1 MKPAAIK
8 TSFMAITNH
17 ERVGKALE
25 ILNGGLT
32 PFVEREL
39 KSTYQA
45 KWFEETRQCLAGT
58 QLNLGKDANEPEWE
72 AASLLV
78 AMWNQWNEVF
88 KKTLGHAERTL
99 VSELREVRNKWAHQ
113 RTFST
118 DDAYRALD
126 SMHRLLTA
134 VSAAKEAEEI
144 ERQKTELLRLKFDE
158 QARHEKR
165 KAASTPV
172 EGQASAGLK
181 PWREVVTPHPDVAS
195 GRYQQA
201 EFAADLWQVYKGL
214 GSDEYRNPIEF
225 FRRTYLTAGLK
236 DLLVRSLLRLSGNGG
251 DPVVELQTNFGGGKT
266 HSMLALYHLFSGTP
280 KADLVGL
287 EASFTEA
294 KVSPPSGVRRVV
306 LVGNRISPGQPDRK
320 DDGTIVRTLW
330 GELAWQ
336 LGGKEGYAMVKE
348 ADETAT
354 NPGDALGRLLRRYTP
369 CLILI
374 DEWVAYARQLHDARD
389 LPGGDFE
396 TQFTFAQT
404 LSEEMKS
411 AKEAL
416 LVVSIPASSE
426 GSGASPSAGVHDEEV
441 GGAKGREALAR
452 LRNVFQRI
460 ATQWRPAS
468 PEESYEIVRRRLFQ
482 PITDPQLFVAR
493 DRVAKEFCDLYRLQH
508 QEFPP
513 ECREGDY
520 ERKLK
525 AAYPIHP
532 EVFDRLYQDWAGLV
546 KFQRTRGVLRLM
558 ASVIHTLWE
567 RDDRSVLILPAT
579 MPIDD
584 LRVQSEFTRYLSDGW
599 DTVIEKDVDGENSLS
614 LKVDREKP
622 NLGRYSAARRV
633 ARSVFLGSAPTPHAA
648 NKGIEDRRLKLGCVQ
663 PGESPA
669 VFGDALRHLAHTAT
683 YLYQDGNRYWYSTQ
697 PTVTKLA
704 DDRAEQLNRE
714 SDKVAEEIRNRVREE
729 LRNRGDFAKIHPF
742 ASSGEVPDEMDA
754 RLVVLNLEHPCAR
767 DAANPAQIEAEAI
780 LNSRGNSPRLHK
792 NTLVFLAADRARL
805 DELMQAVRYY
815 LAWRSI
821 EEDREKLNLDNH
833 QSRQAATQRENW
845 HRTVDARILETFQ
858 WLLVPTQSNP
868 QASVEWQTIRLT
880 GQDPLAVRASR
891 KLRSDSQMVLQ
902 YASSLLKGDLD
913 KIPLWRGN
921 HVAVSQLSEDYARY
935 LYLQRVRSPDVILGA
950 IRDGVS
956 LMTWPT
962 DSFAYAESW
971 DEAKQRY
978 VGLQA
983 GKMVNISSDS
993 AGLLVKAGLAA
1004 KQMDAEKPAVGPTAS
1019 PPITAG
1025 PGTIGLPPGVTGG
1038 QAPVTQPANA
1048 MRFHATVQLD
1058 PSRIGRDAGRIAEEV
1073 VQHLALL
1080 PDANVEILMEIQVE
1094 LPNGVSENVKRTVT
1108 ENCRTLKFKSQGF
1121 ESE

>member
-1 MKPAAIK
+1 
-8 TSFMAITNH
+8 MAVTNY
-17 ERVGKALE
+17 ERVGKGLE
-25 ILNGGLT
+25 VLKAGLQ

-39 KSTYQA
+39 KSVFGA
-45 KWFEETRQCLAGT
+45 KWQDTVQTVLAGYSGPAARREAFPD
-58 QLNLGKDANEPEWE
+58 LDSAALLKVMWE
-72 AASLLV
+72 C
-78 AMWNQWNEVF
+78 WNEVF
-88 KKTLGHAERTL
+88 AKTLGHTERTL
-99 VSELREVRNKWAHQ
+99 VSELREVRNRWAHQ
-113 RTFST
+113 KPFST

-126 SMHRLLTA
+126 SLHRLLSA
-134 VSAAKEAEEI
+134 VSATSEAEEM

-165 KAASTPV
+165 KAASTAI
-172 EGQASAGLK
+172 ESQAVAGLK

-201 EFAADLWQVYKGL
+201 EFAADLWQVYRGL
-214 GSDEYRNPIEF
+214 GSDEYRNPVEF

-236 DLLVRSLLRLSGNGG
+236 DLLVRSILRLTGKGG

-266 HSMLALYHLFSGTP
+266 HSMLALYHLLSGTP
-280 KADLVGL
+280 KEELVGL
-287 EASFTEA
+287 EPVFTEA
-294 KVSPPSGVRRVV
+294 KTSLPAGVRRVV
-306 LVGNRISPGQPDRK
+306 LVGNRFSPGQPERK
-320 DDGTIVRTLW
+320 DDGTTIRTLW

-336 LGGKEGYAMVKE
+336 LGGKEGFAMVKL

-354 NPGDALGRLLRRYTP
+354 NPGDALGKLLRKYSP

-374 DEWVAYARQLHDARD
+374 DEWVAYARQLHDTTD

-411 AKEAL
+411 AKQAL

-426 GSGASPSAGVHDEEV
+426 GAGASPTAGVHDEEV

-468 PEESYEIVRRRLFQ
+468 SEESYEIVRRRLFQ

-493 DRVAKEFCDLYRLQH
+493 DRAAKEFCDLYRTQH

-513 ECREGDY
+513 ECREADY

-532 EVFDRLYQDWAGLV
+532 EIFDRLYQDWSGLV

-567 RDDRSVLILPAT
+567 RDDRSVLILPANL
-579 MPIDD
+579 PIDD
-584 LRVQSEFTRYLSDGW
+584 LRVESELTRYLSDGW
-599 DTVIEKDVDGENSLS
+599 DTVIEKDVDGGNSLP

-622 NLGRYSAARRV
+622 NLGRYSAARRI

-669 VFGDALRHLAHTAT
+669 VFGDALRHLAHSAT

-714 SDKVAEEIRNRVREE
+714 PDKVAEEIRKRVREE
-729 LRNRGDFAKIHPF
+729 LRNRGDFTKIHPF
-742 ASSGEVPDEMDA
+742 AESGEVPDEMET
-754 RLVVLNLEHPCAR
+754 RLVVLDLDHPYAK
-767 DAANPAQIEAEAI
+767 DPSNPAITEAEAI
-780 LNSRGNSPRLHK
+780 LNNRGNSPRLYR

-805 DELMQAVRYY
+805 DELLQAGRYF
-815 LAWRSI
+815 LAWQSI
-821 EEDREKLNLDNH
+821 ENDRAKLNLDNH
-833 QSRQAATQRENW
+833 QSRQATTQRETW
-845 HRTVDARILETFQ
+845 DRTVEARITETFQ
-858 WLLVPTQSNP
+858 WLLVPTQPNA
-868 QASVEWQTIRLT
+868 QAKLEWMAARLT
-880 GQDPLAVRASR
+880 GQDSLAVRVSR
-891 KLRSDSQMVLQ
+891 KLRSESQMVSQ
-902 YASSLLKGDLD
+902 YAATLLRGDMD

-921 HVAVSQLSEDYARY
+921 HVSVTQLLEDYAQY
-935 LYLQRVRSPDVILGA
+935 PYLQRVKGPDVILGA
-950 IRDGVS
+950 IRDGLS
-956 LMTWPT
+956 LMMWASET
-962 DSFAYAESW
+962 FAYADSW

-978 VGLQA
+978 AGLQGGRLITVTA
-983 GKMVNISSDS
+983 DS
-993 AGLLVKAGLAA
+993 TGLLTKPDVATKQLEAERPKDGELPTQLGGAG
-1004 KQMDAEKPAVGPTAS
+1004 TR
-1019 PPITAG
+1019 PPS
-1025 PGTIGLPPGVTGG
+1025 TGG
-1038 QAPVTQPANA
+1038 STGSDETTGTAIPPAPPAPPK
-1048 MRFHATVQLD
+1048 RFHAVVKLD
-1058 PSRIGRDAGRIAEEV
+1058 SSRIGRDAGRIAEEII
-1073 VQHLALL
+1073 QHLTVL
-1080 PDANVEILMEIQVE
+1080 PDSAVEVTMEIQAE
-1094 LPNGVSENVKRTVT
+1094 IPSGVPDTVVRTVT
-1108 ENCRTLKFKSQGF
+1108 ENCRTLKFSSQGF
-1121 ESE
+1121 EKE

>member
-1 MKPAAIK
+1 
-8 TSFMAITNH
+8 MAITNH
-17 ERVGKALE
+17 ERIGKALE
-25 ILNGGLT
+25 ILNNGLT

-39 KSTYQA
+39 KSTYQTN
-45 KWFEETRQCLAGT
+45 WFEETRQCLAGT
-58 QLNLGKDANEPEWE
+58 QMHLGKSEQEPAWD

-78 AMWNQWNEVF
+78 VMWNQWNEVF

-113 RTFST
+113 RPFST

-134 VSAAKEAEEI
+134 VSATKEADEL

-165 KAASTPV
+165 KAASTAIESQV
-172 EGQASAGLK
+172 VAGLK

-214 GSDEYRNPIEF
+214 GSDEYRNPVEF
-225 FRRTYLTAGLK
+225 FKRTYLTAGLK
-236 DLLVRSLLRLSGNGG
+236 DLLVRGLLRLNGKGG

-266 HSMLALYHLFSGTP
+266 HSMLALFHLFSGTR
-280 KADLVGL
+280 KEDLVGL
-287 EASFTEA
+287 ESVFTEA
-294 KVSPPSGVRRVV
+294 KMPPPAGIRRVV
-306 LVGNRISPGQPDRK
+306 IVGNRVSPGQPDRK

-336 LGGKEGYAMVKE
+336 LGGKDGYSMIKQ

-354 NPGDALGRLLRRYTP
+354 NPGDSLGRLLRKYSP

-374 DEWVAYARQLHDARD
+374 DEWVAYARQLHDTND

-411 AKEAL
+411 APQAL

-426 GSGASPSAGVHDEEV
+426 GGGASPTAGIHDEEV

-452 LRNVFQRI
+452 LRNVFQRV

-468 PEESYEIVRRRLFQ
+468 SEESYEIVRRRLFQ
-482 PITDPQLFVAR
+482 PITDPQMWVFR
-493 DRVAKEFCDLYRLQH
+493 DRVAKEFCDLYRAQH

-513 ECREGDY
+513 ECREADY
-520 ERKLK
+520 ERKIK

-567 RDDRSVLILPAT
+567 RDDRSVLILPASL
-579 MPIDD
+579 PVDD
-584 LRVQSEFTRYLSDGW
+584 LRVQSELTRYLSDGW
-599 DTVIEKDVDGENSLS
+599 DTVIEKDVDGENSLP

-633 ARSVFLGSAPTPHAA
+633 ARTVFLGSAPTPHAA
-648 NKGIEDRRLKLGCVQ
+648 NKGTEDRRLKLGCVQ

-669 VFGDALRHLAHTAT
+669 IFGDALRHLAHTAT

-704 DDRAEQLNRE
+704 DDRAEQLNR
-714 SDKVAEEIRNRVREE
+714 DTDHVAEEIRKRVREE
-729 LRNRGDFAKIHPF
+729 VRNRGDFAKVHPF
-742 ASSGEVPDEMDA
+742 AKSGEVPDEVET
-754 RLVVLNLEHPCAR
+754 RLVVLDLDHPYAK
-767 DAANPAQIEAEAI
+767 DPTNPAVVEAEGI
-780 LNSRGNSPRLHK
+780 LNARGNSPRIFR

-805 DELMQAVRYY
+805 DELVEAARYF
-815 LAWRSI
+815 LAWESI
-821 EEDREKLNLDNH
+821 DHDREKLNLDNH
-833 QSRQAATQRENW
+833 QSRQAATQKQNW
-845 HRTVDARILETFQ
+845 NQTVDARIAETFQ
-858 WLLVPTQSNP
+858 WLLIPTQPNP
-868 QASVEWQTIRLT
+868 QANLEWMPVRLS
-880 GQDPLAVRASR
+880 GQDPLAVRASKKVR
-891 KLRSDSQMVLQ
+891 GESQMVSQ

-913 KIPLWRGN
+913 KVPLWRGN
-921 HVAVSQLSEDYARY
+921 HVAVTQIAEDYAKY
-935 LYLQRVRSPDVILGA
+935 LYLQRVRGPEVILSS
-950 IRDGVS
+950 IRDGLG
-956 LMTWPT
+956 LMMWATET
-962 DSFAYAESW
+962 FGYAESW
-971 DEAKQRY
+971 DEGKARY

-983 GKMVNISSDS
+983 GRIINITADS
-993 AGLLVKAGLAA
+993 TGLLVKSEIATKQIEAERPAAGATPPHPGSTA
-1004 KQMDAEKPAVGPTAS
+1004 PAVGAPLTGPSGGGGPTPAS
-1019 PPITAG
+1019 H
-1025 PGTIGLPPGVTGG
+1025 LKLK
-1038 QAPVTQPANA
+1038 
-1048 MRFHATVQLD
+1048 RFHASVRID

-1080 PDANVEILMEIQVE
+1080 PDASVEVVLEIQAE
-1094 LPNGVSENVKRTVT
+1094 IPDGAPENVVRTVT

-1121 ESE
+1121 ENE